1 MALHCRISEQEKK
14 AGEDNDETQAVLEK
28 EAEKGAAV
36 KIIEQGKEGKK
47 HNAQP
52 EADVRPLTEKGV
64 YFVGKICRSCAC
76 GPAHGCFTAWW
87 PRQKD

>member
-1 MALHCRISEQEKK
+1 MALYCRISEQEKK
-14 AGEDNDETQAVLEK
+14 AGEDNDETQAVLKK

-47 HNAQP
+47 DDAQP

-76 GPAHGCFTAWW
+76 CPAHGCFTAWW
-87 PRQKD
+87 PLQRD